1 MNKPLRLKPH
11 EIRALNLPIH
21 LHNRYRLSGEK
32 LQQLKAL
39 REDLGAVKRLFFDI
53 ETSPNIVYTWRAG
66 WNITVTPESIIE
78 ERKIICISYKWENKP
93 EVHRLSWDKN
103 MCDKQMLIDFIK
115 VANIA
120 DELVAHNGDR
130 FDIKWIRT
138 RCIYHRISMF
148 PSYRSLDTLKKAK
161 SSFYLN
167 SNKLDYIAKFLK
179 VGAKMETGGFDL
191 WKQVMVNDRE
201 ALEKMGLYC
210 DQDVLV
216 LEAVY
221 QEMKN
226 YFKQNLHEGALDGK
240 SKFSCPSCSSEKVKY
255 LKLNST
261 AAGTLKRLMQCGVCE
276 HTYEINNSSY
286 MLMLKFKA
294 QELL

>member
-11 EIRALNLPIH
+11 EIKALGLPTH
-21 LHNRYRLSGEK
+21 LHNRYRLSGAK
-32 LQQLKAL
+32 LEQLKTL
-39 REDLGAVKRLFFDI
+39 REDLGSVKRLFFDI

-78 ERKIICISYKWENKP
+78 ERRIICISYKWENHPK
-93 EVHRLSWDKN
+93 VHRISWDKN

-115 VANIA
+115 VVNTA
-120 DELVAHNGDR
+120 DEVIAHNGDR
-130 FDIKWIRT
+130 FDLKWIRT
-138 RCIYHRISMF
+138 RCIFHRIPMF
-148 PSYRSLDTLKKAK
+148 PAYRSLDTLKKAK
-161 SSFYLN
+161 SSFYFN
-167 SNKLDYIAKFLK
+167 SNKLDYIARFIK

-191 WKQVMVNDRE
+191 WKEVMKNNLE
-201 ALEKMGLYC
+201 ALETMGLYC

-226 YFKQNLHEGALDGK
+226 YFKQNLHEGVLDGK
-240 SKFSCPSCSSEKVKY
+240 TKFSCPSCSSEKIKY

-261 AAGTLKRLMQCGVCE
+261 AAGTIKRLMACNTCT
-276 HTYEINNSSY
+276 HTFEISNAAY
-286 MLMLKFKA
+286 ILMLKFQSKNTI
-294 QELL
+294 